1 MLISKRVPYFVIYI
15 FKVHNMIYE
24 VTIAIPV
31 YNVEKYINGTIKS
44 VLSQTFTSIEIL
56 IIDDKGTDN
65 SISIIQKIINKNPL
79 NNKIRIIDN
88 KINHGINYSRNVA
101 IQEARGKYL
110 FFLDADD
117 RISPECIE
125 TLHKYIIKEK
135 VEIVIGS
142 YLKVDSEGNIL
153 SKNEYPQIIS
163 HKKDELATLR
173 YGKLHKTLQ
182 TYTWNIM
189 YDLNSL
195 RNHDILFK
203 EYIIGEDII
212 FWYDLYPLI
221 SSFAI
226 IPDIT
231 YFYTIRSNSLSNF
244 NKRGKIPLAEIKHQ
258 ISVCKYENHNLKRYI
273 NKPFYNNMCINIMR
287 YCLYCSLYI
296 YKKKDNIYPPILNK
310 KIFNELLY
318 FPITLGEI
326 IRNKNIKAEIIF
338 FYLLNKSPLIL
349 KTLILKIII
358 KIKLE

>member
-1 MLISKRVPYFVIYI
+1 M
-15 FKVHNMIYE
+15 YE

-31 YNVEKYINGTIKS
+31 YNVEKYISKTIES
-44 VLSQTFTSIEIL
+44 ILSQTFTSIEIL

-65 SISIIQKIINKNPL
+65 SIQIIQKFIKGHSRG
-79 NNKIRIIDN
+79 NNIRIIDN
-88 KINHGINYSRNVA
+88 KTNHGINYSRNVA

-125 TLHKYIIKEK
+125 ILHKYIVKEN

-153 SKNEYPQIIS
+153 YKNEYPKIIS

-173 YGKLHKTLQ
+173 YGKFHKILQ

-189 YDLNSL
+189 YNLDSL

-203 EYIIGEDII
+203 EYTIGEDII

-244 NKRGKIPLAEIKHQ
+244 NKRKKIPLAEVKNQ

-296 YKKKDNIYPPILNK
+296 YKKKNNIYPPILNK
-310 KIFNELLY
+310 NIFNELLY
-318 FPITLGEI
+318 FPITLNEI
-326 IRNKNIKAEIIF
+326 IKNKNIKAEMVF
-338 FYLLNKSPLIL
+338 FYMLTKSPLIV
-349 KTLILKIII
+349 KILILKIII
-358 KIKLE
+358 KIKL